1 VKQFISTTAFAAVL
15 AGSAIAGAVEY
26 VAPVEPEMA
35 APVSAAKDWSGF
47 YAGGFGAMATGTQ
60 NDHMY
65 GNYVGIDLG
74 PVDWSAD
81 TDIDGTLYGA
91 FAGYNFTSGSMV
103 FGLEAAYSMGSV
115 GFEFG
120 SRDDMSDD
128 QFDFFGWLGE
138 FYGGGAAAEAYS
150 GRFSSFVDL
159 KARAGFSAGSAL
171 VYGFAGLSLGEYQ
184 YFEGGVEI
192 DEFPAFGTSGMN
204 YGVGI
209 DYLVTD
215 SIFLGVE
222 YIIRDQAGT
231 VYSIYDVDE
240 GSMDWDMTANVQA
253 IQIRAGMK
261 F

>member
-1 VKQFISTTAFAAVL
+1 MKQYIITTAFATVL
-15 AGSAIAGAVEY
+15 AGSAFAGAAEF
-26 VAPVEPEMA
+26 VAPVAPEMV
-35 APVSAAKDWSGF
+35 APESAAKDWSGF

-60 NDHMY
+60 NDHIY

-91 FAGYNFTSGSMV
+91 FAGYNFTRGSMV
-103 FGLEAAYSMGSV
+103 LGLEAAYSMGSV

-120 SRDDMSDD
+120 STNDMSGD
-128 QFDFFGWLGE
+128 QLDFFRWLEE
-138 FYGGGAAAEAYS
+138 FYGGSTPDAYS
-150 GRFSSFVDL
+150 GKFSSFVDL

-171 VYGFAGLSLGEYQ
+171 IYGFAGMSLGEYQ
-184 YFEGGVEI
+184 YFDDGVEI

-209 DYLVTD
+209 DYLITD
-215 SIFLGVE
+215 SIFLGAE

-231 VYSIYDVDE
+231 VYSIYDDGD

-253 IQIRAGMK
+253 IQLRAGMK